1 MSSGEKESAKIRPL
15 TRKDVFPVLTM
26 LKKTGWRGTLTERD
40 LRDYVLRG
48 HYSLSFVAEV
58 EGQVIGVLLG
68 RFIHWGAP
76 VAEMGA
82 IQVLAVDPDYQRRH
96 SGSKLVNAVFDRCFA
111 EGVGTVRADID
122 ERYWELKIFAEN
134 MGFRPSGL
142 IEYTRNVE
150 V

>member
-15 TRKDVFPVLTM
+15 KRKDVPPVLAM
-26 LKKTGWRGTLTERD
+26 LNKAGWRGILTERD
-40 LRDYVLRG
+40 LRDYASGG
-48 HYSLSFVAEV
+48 HRSLSFVAEV

-68 RFIHWGAP
+68 RFVLLGAP

-111 EGVGTVRADID
+111 EGVRTVRADID

-142 IEYTRNVE
+142 IEYINTIE